1 MAPGLPI
8 RCRRCSPACGPPR
21 PRSGRRPG
29 TKLVG
34 KNASHDVR
42 FWAIRQVTDSNGRR
56 NMSAEKQQFRLG
68 LVGYGEIGSTLG
80 RGLRGAG
87 LTTIACYD
95 KYAFDGP
102 FADLIQSRAR
112 EAGVTLVR
120 SNQELADTTDLIVSV
135 TPGAAS
141 LESAAAF
148 APCLAKRHIFADF
161 ASATPKIK
169 IEVAARLAGSGA
181 LLGDGS
187 IEGTPK
193 NGYSMR
199 MLSSGPAGERVRD
212 MLVPWGMQIEFMGDK
227 LGTASGIKIL
237 RSVLIKG
244 IEALTDEML
253 LAARSY
259 GLDEAV
265 LASASKTLA
274 RPWMDTVHSLTP
286 SGVIHATRRA
296 EEVEMAAQ
304 AVEDAG
310 IEPLMTRAT
319 AARLRWKER
328 LGLKEH
334 FKGVVPAT
342 YQEALTAMIEK
353 MDRAEPMHDRGH

>member
-1 MAPGLPI
+1 M
-8 RCRRCSPACGPPR
+8 
-21 PRSGRRPG
+21 
-29 TKLVG
+29 
-34 KNASHDVR
+34 
-42 FWAIRQVTDSNGRR
+42 SNER
-56 NMSAEKQQFRLG
+56 QQFRLG

-80 RGLRGAG
+80 KGLRGAG
-87 LTTIACYD
+87 LETIASYD

-102 FADLIQSRAR
+102 YAALIQKRAS
-112 EAGVTLVR
+112 EAGVMLVR
-120 SNQELADTTDLIVSV
+120 SNKELADNADMIISV
-135 TPGAAS
+135 TPGSAS
-141 LESAAAF
+141 LERAEAF
-148 APCLAKRHIFADF
+148 ASCLDRRQVFADF
-161 ASATPKIK
+161 ASATPKVK
-169 IEVAARLAGSGA
+169 MGVAERLAGTGA

-187 IEGTPK
+187 IMGTPL
-193 NGYSMR
+193 NGYSMQ
-199 MLSSGPAGERVRD
+199 MLSSGAAGKPVSEA
-212 MLVPWGMQIEFMGDK
+212 LVPWGMKIDYVGER

-353 MDRAEPMHDRGH
+353 MDRAEPMRDRGH